1 MNDLDNLLSSV
12 GLNSA
17 SSETARPRRTVRR
30 RAREQEV
37 SEQPQQE
44 EIQPEATHE
53 EEQTET
59 TALTDSD
66 YCDILESVGVPCNL
80 DSNEESEENG
90 ALAAD
95 AVDSEGRVYELDSAT
110 AEELT
115 RLRDYYTDLSG
126 VQNTTVPASEE
137 TGTSVL
143 NAINEAF
150 NVALHQGNT
159 DTPADIAVVQEAI
172 DTYIASNEADASHTS
187 TGEVT
192 GVTSNSEEQQP
203 EPVDASALPAN
214 SPTLL
219 MNDTTA
225 RFSGAEWYNEI
236 QRKSIILAGLGGIGS
251 WTALQL
257 ARMVP
262 SRMVLYDDDVVEAVN
277 MAGQLYGYNDVGK
290 NKVNAVSELITSYT
304 SMQSVYAVP
313 EKFTS
318 ECEAGD
324 IMICGFDNMDA
335 RKTFF
340 NSWEAHVMCT
350 PEEERRK
357 CLFIDGRLSMDEL
370 QVLCMSGEDSYN
382 IMRYRNEFLFSSRE
396 AEHTVCSM
404 KQTTYLASMIGSFIV
419 NLFTNWVANLLNPII
434 PYDVPFFT
442 NYNAQNMLLNFER

>member
-12 GLNSA
+12 GLSNT
-17 SSETARPRRTVRR
+17 SEPTRPRRTVRR
-30 RAREQEV
+30 RVREQGV

-44 EIQPEATHE
+44 EVQLEATHE
-53 EEQTET
+53 EEQAET

-80 DSNEESEENG
+80 ESDEESEE
-90 ALAAD
+90 D
-95 AVDSEGRVYELDSAT
+95 EILDT
-110 AEELT
+110 AEEESELV
-115 RLRDYYTDLSG
+115 RRVREDAERD
-126 VQNTTVPASEE
+126 E
-137 TGTSVL
+137 TS
-143 NAINEAF
+143 NA
-150 NVALHQGNT
+150 ALHQGNS
-159 DTPADIAVVQEAI
+159 DTLTNIADMV
-172 DTYIASNEADASHTS
+172 NEAARAYVSSTEVVNVEYTS
-187 TGEVT
+187 TGEVA
-192 GVTSNSEEQQP
+192 GVTFNSEEQQP
-203 EPVDASALPAN
+203 EPVENTSTEETPVDASALPAN

-236 QRKSIILAGLGGIGS
+236 QRTNIILAGLGGIGS

-290 NKVNAVSELITSYT
+290 SKVNAVSELITSYT

-324 IMICGFDNMDA
+324 IMICGFDNMEA
-335 RKTFF
+335 RNTFF
-340 NSWEAHVMCT
+340 NSWEAHVMCI

>member
-12 GLNSA
+12 GLNNA

-30 RAREQEV
+30 RVREQEV

-44 EIQPEATHE
+44 EIQLEATHE

-80 DSNEESEENG
+80 ESDEESEE
-90 ALAAD
+90 D
-95 AVDSEGRVYELDSAT
+95 EILDT
-110 AEELT
+110 AEEESELVRRVREDT
-115 RLRDYYTDLSG
+115 ERD
-126 VQNTTVPASEE
+126 E
-137 TGTSVL
+137 TS
-143 NAINEAF
+143 
-150 NVALHQGNT
+150 NVALHQGNS
-159 DTPADIAVVQEAI
+159 DTLTNIADMV
-172 DTYIASNEADASHTS
+172 NEAARAYVSSTEAVNVEYTS
-187 TGEVT
+187 TGEVA
-192 GVTSNSEEQQP
+192 GVTFNSEEQQP
-203 EPVDASALPAN
+203 EPIENTSTEETSVDDSALPAN

-236 QRKSIILAGLGGIGS
+236 QRTNIILAGLGGIGS

-304 SMQSVYAVP
+304 SMQNVYAVP

-318 ECEAGD
+318 ECDAGD

-340 NSWEAHVMCT
+340 NSWETHVMCI

>member
-12 GLNSA
+12 GLNSTP
-17 SSETARPRRTVRR
+17 SETARPRRTVRR

-44 EIQPEATHE
+44 EVQLEASHE
-53 EEQTET
+53 EEQVET
-59 TALTDSD
+59 TALTDND

-80 DSNEESEENG
+80 DGNEESEENE

-95 AVDSEGRVYELDSAT
+95 AVDSEGNVYELNPVT
-110 AEELT
+110 EEELT
-115 RLRDYYTDLSG
+115 RLTDAAIADLSG
-126 VQNTTVPASEE
+126 VQNTAVSASEE
-137 TGTSVL
+137 TRAAVL
-143 NAINEAF
+143 NAFNETF
-150 NVALHQGNT
+150 NVALHRGNT
-159 DTPADIAVVQEAI
+159 DTPIGIVTVEEAVNAFASSLGVAEAPRP
-172 DTYIASNEADASHTS
+172 AEETS
-187 TGEVT
+187 
-192 GVTSNSEEQQP
+192 
-203 EPVDASALPAN
+203 VDASVLPAN

-236 QRKSIILAGLGGIGS
+236 QKTSIILAGLGGIGS

-290 NKVNAVSELITSYT
+290 NKVNAVSEMITSYT

-313 EKFTS
+313 EKFTPN
-318 ECEAGD
+318 CEAGD

-335 RKTFF
+335 RKVFF
-340 NSWEAHVMCT
+340 NSWETHVMCI

-419 NLFTNWVANLLNPII
+419 NLFTNWVANLLNPVI

-442 NYNAQNMLLNFER
+442 SYNAQNMLLNFER

>member
-12 GLNSA
+12 GLNNA

-30 RAREQEV
+30 RVREQEV

-44 EIQPEATHE
+44 EVQLEATHE

-80 DSNEESEENG
+80 ESDEESEE
-90 ALAAD
+90 D
-95 AVDSEGRVYELDSAT
+95 EILDT
-110 AEELT
+110 AEEESELV
-115 RLRDYYTDLSG
+115 RRVREDAERD
-126 VQNTTVPASEE
+126 E
-137 TGTSVL
+137 TS
-143 NAINEAF
+143 
-150 NVALHQGNT
+150 NVALHQGNSNT
-159 DTPADIAVVQEAI
+159 LANMAAT
-172 DTYIASNEADASHTS
+172 NEAATAYVSSIGVNVSYTS
-187 TGEVT
+187 TGEVA
-192 GVTSNSEEQQP
+192 GVTFNSEEQHP
-203 EPVDASALPAN
+203 EPVENTSTDEIPVDASALPAN

-236 QRKSIILAGLGGIGS
+236 QRANIILAGLGGIGS

-262 SRMVLYDDDVVEAVN
+262 SRMVLYDDDIVEAVN

-324 IMICGFDNMDA
+324 IMICGFDNMEA
-335 RKTFF
+335 RNTFF
-340 NSWEAHVMCT
+340 NSWETHVMCK

-419 NLFTNWVANLLNPII
+419 NLFTNWVANLLDPVI

>member
-12 GLNSA
+12 GLDSA

-30 RAREQEV
+30 RVREQEV
-37 SEQPQQE
+37 SEQPQQK

-80 DSNEESEENG
+80 ESDEESEE
-90 ALAAD
+90 D
-95 AVDSEGRVYELDSAT
+95 EILDT
-110 AEELT
+110 AEEESELV
-115 RLRDYYTDLSG
+115 RRVREDAERD
-126 VQNTTVPASEE
+126 E
-137 TGTSVL
+137 TS
-143 NAINEAF
+143 
-150 NVALHQGNT
+150 NVALHQGNSNT
-159 DTPADIAVVQEAI
+159 LTNIADMV
-172 DTYIASNEADASHTS
+172 NEAARVHASSTEVVNVEYTS
-187 TGEVT
+187 TGEVA
-192 GVTSNSEEQQP
+192 GVTFNSEEQQP
-203 EPVDASALPAN
+203 EPVEDTPTEETPVDASALPAN

-324 IMICGFDNMDA
+324 IMICGFDNMEA
-335 RKTFF
+335 RNTFF
-340 NSWEAHVMCT
+340 NSWEAHVMCI

>member
-12 GLNSA
+12 GLNNA

-30 RAREQEV
+30 RVREQEV

-44 EIQPEATHE
+44 EVQLEATHE
-53 EEQTET
+53 EGQTET

-80 DSNEESEENG
+80 ESDEESEE
-90 ALAAD
+90 D
-95 AVDSEGRVYELDSAT
+95 EILDT
-110 AEELT
+110 AEEESELV
-115 RLRDYYTDLSG
+115 RRVREDAERD
-126 VQNTTVPASEE
+126 E
-137 TGTSVL
+137 TS
-143 NAINEAF
+143 
-150 NVALHQGNT
+150 NVALHQGNS
-159 DTPADIAVVQEAI
+159 DALANMAAI
-172 DTYIASNEADASHTS
+172 NEAATAYVSSTEVVNIEYTS
-187 TGEVT
+187 TGEVA
-192 GVTSNSEEQQP
+192 GVTFNSEEQQP
-203 EPVDASALPAN
+203 EPVEDTPTEETPVDASALPAN

-324 IMICGFDNMDA
+324 IMICGFDNMEA
-335 RKTFF
+335 RNTFF
-340 NSWEAHVMCT
+340 NSWEAHVMCK

>member
-12 GLNSA
+12 GLDSA
-17 SSETARPRRTVRR
+17 SSGTARPRRTVRR
-30 RAREQEV
+30 RVREQEV

-44 EIQPEATHE
+44 EIQLEATHE

-80 DSNEESEENG
+80 ENDEESEEDEVLDTDEIQHTELPEEESELVRRVREDAERYVSSDV
-90 ALAAD
+90 ALHRGNVDIAAD
-95 AVDSEGRVYELDSAT
+95 TAV
-110 AEELT
+110 
-115 RLRDYYTDLSG
+115 
-126 VQNTTVPASEE
+126 
-137 TGTSVL
+137 
-143 NAINEAF
+143 INEAARAYAMEIV
-150 NVALHQGNT
+150 NVEY
-159 DTPADIAVVQEAI
+159 TP
-172 DTYIASNEADASHTS
+172 
-187 TGEVT
+187 TGEVA
-192 GVTSNSEEQQP
+192 GVTFNSEEQQLEP
-203 EPVDASALPAN
+203 VEDTSTEETPVDASALPVN

-236 QRKSIILAGLGGIGS
+236 QKTSIILAGLGGIGS

-262 SRMVLYDDDVVEAVN
+262 SRMVLYDDDIVEAVN
-277 MAGQLYGYNDVGK
+277 MAGQLYGYNDVGI
-290 NKVNAVSELITSYT
+290 NKVNAVSNLITSYT
-304 SMQSVYAVP
+304 SMQNVYAVP

-318 ECEAGD
+318 ECESGD

>member
-12 GLNSA
+12 GLDSA

-30 RAREQEV
+30 RIREQEV

-44 EIQPEATHE
+44 EVQLEATHE
-53 EEQTET
+53 EEQVET
-59 TALTDSD
+59 TALTDND

-80 DSNEESEENG
+80 ESDEESEEDEVLDTDEIQHTELPEEESELVRRIREDAERDVTSDV
-90 ALAAD
+90 ALHRGTADIAAD
-95 AVDSEGRVYELDSAT
+95 TAV
-110 AEELT
+110 
-115 RLRDYYTDLSG
+115 
-126 VQNTTVPASEE
+126 
-137 TGTSVL
+137 
-143 NAINEAF
+143 INEAARAYAMEVV
-150 NVALHQGNT
+150 NV
-159 DTPADIAVVQEAI
+159 E
-172 DTYIASNEADASHTS
+172 YTS
-187 TGEVT
+187 TGEIA
-192 GVTSNSEEQQP
+192 GVTFNSEEQQP
-203 EPVDASALPAN
+203 EPVEDTSTEETPVDASALPAN

-236 QRKSIILAGLGGIGS
+236 QKTSIILAGLGGIGS

-262 SRMVLYDDDVVEAVN
+262 SRMVLYDDDIVEAVN
-277 MAGQLYGYNDVGK
+277 MAGQLYGYNDVGI
-290 NKVNAVSELITSYT
+290 NKVNAVSNLITSYT
-304 SMQSVYAVP
+304 SMQSVYAIP

-340 NSWEAHVMCT
+340 NSWETHVMFT

-370 QVLCMSGEDSYN
+370 QVLCISGEDSYN
-382 IMRYRNEFLFSSRE
+382 IIRYKDEFLFSSRE

>member
-12 GLNSA
+12 GLNNA

-30 RAREQEV
+30 RVREQEV

-44 EIQPEATHE
+44 EVQPEATHE

-80 DSNEESEENG
+80 NSDEESEEDE
-90 ALAAD
+90 ALD
-95 AVDSEGRVYELDSAT
+95 T
-110 AEELT
+110 AEEESELV
-115 RLRDYYTDLSG
+115 RRVREDAERGLADVERD
-126 VQNTTVPASEE
+126 V
-137 TGTSVL
+137 TSD
-143 NAINEAF
+143 I
-150 NVALHQGNT
+150 ALHQGNI
-159 DTPADIAVVQEAI
+159 DTPADIAAVEEAI
-172 DTYIASNEADASHTS
+172 NAYLSSTGVNVEYTS
-187 TGEVT
+187 TGEVA
-192 GVTSNSEEQQP
+192 GVTFNSEEQQP
-203 EPVDASALPAN
+203 EPVEDTPTEETPVDASALPAN

-236 QRKSIILAGLGGIGS
+236 QRTSIILAGLGGIGS

-304 SMQSVYAVP
+304 SMQNVYAVP

>member
-12 GLNSA
+12 GLNNA

-30 RAREQEV
+30 RVREQEV

-44 EIQPEATHE
+44 EVQLEATHE

-80 DSNEESEENG
+80 ESDEESEE
-90 ALAAD
+90 D
-95 AVDSEGRVYELDSAT
+95 EILDT
-110 AEELT
+110 AEEESELV
-115 RLRDYYTDLSG
+115 RRVREDAERD
-126 VQNTTVPASEE
+126 E
-137 TGTSVL
+137 TS
-143 NAINEAF
+143 NA
-150 NVALHQGNT
+150 ALHQGNSNT
-159 DTPADIAVVQEAI
+159 LTNIADMV
-172 DTYIASNEADASHTS
+172 NEAARAYVSSTEVVNVEYTS
-187 TGEVT
+187 TGEVAGMT
-192 GVTSNSEEQQP
+192 FNSEEQQP
-203 EPVDASALPAN
+203 EPVENTSTEETPVDASALPAN

-236 QRKSIILAGLGGIGS
+236 QRTNIILAGLGGIGS

-340 NSWEAHVMCT
+340 NSWEAHVMCI

>member
-30 RAREQEV
+30 RVREQEV

-44 EIQPEATHE
+44 EVQLEATHE

-80 DSNEESEENG
+80 DSNEESEENE

-95 AVDSEGRVYELDSAT
+95 AVDSEGRVYEIDTAT

-115 RLRDYYTDLSG
+115 RLRED
-126 VQNTTVPASEE
+126 VMNTFIE
-137 TGTSVL
+137 TS
-143 NAINEAF
+143 

-172 DTYIASNEADASHTS
+172 DTYIASNGADASHTS
-187 TGEVT
+187 TGEVA
-192 GVTSNSEEQQP
+192 GVTFNSEEQQP
-203 EPVDASALPAN
+203 EPVENTSTEETPVDASALPAN

-236 QRKSIILAGLGGIGS
+236 QRTNIILAGLGGIGS

-304 SMQSVYAVP
+304 SMQNVYAIP

-318 ECEAGD
+318 ECDAGD

>member
-17 SSETARPRRTVRR
+17 PSETARPRRTVRR

-44 EIQPEATHE
+44 EVQLEATHE
-53 EEQTET
+53 EEQAET

-80 DSNEESEENG
+80 ESDEESEE
-90 ALAAD
+90 D
-95 AVDSEGRVYELDSAT
+95 EVLDT
-110 AEELT
+110 AEEE
-115 RLRDYYTDLSG
+115 
-126 VQNTTVPASEE
+126 SELVRRVREDAERNE
-137 TGTSVL
+137 TS
-143 NAINEAF
+143 NA
-150 NVALHQGNT
+150 ALHQGNS
-159 DTPADIAVVQEAI
+159 DTLTNIADMV
-172 DTYIASNEADASHTS
+172 NEAARVYASSTEVVNVEYTS
-187 TGEVT
+187 TGEVA
-192 GVTSNSEEQQP
+192 GVTFNSEEQQP
-203 EPVDASALPAN
+203 EPVENTSTEETPVDASALPAN

-236 QRKSIILAGLGGIGS
+236 QRTSIILAGLGGIGS

-304 SMQSVYAVP
+304 SMQNVYAIP

-340 NSWEAHVMCT
+340 NSWEAHVLCT

>member
-12 GLNSA
+12 GLNNA

-30 RAREQEV
+30 RVREQEV

-44 EIQPEATHE
+44 EVQLEATHE
-53 EEQTET
+53 GERTET

-80 DSNEESEENG
+80 ESDEESEE
-90 ALAAD
+90 D
-95 AVDSEGRVYELDSAT
+95 EILDT
-110 AEELT
+110 AEEESELV
-115 RLRDYYTDLSG
+115 RRVREDAERD
-126 VQNTTVPASEE
+126 E
-137 TGTSVL
+137 TS
-143 NAINEAF
+143 
-150 NVALHQGNT
+150 NVALHQGNS
-159 DTPADIAVVQEAI
+159 DALANMAAI
-172 DTYIASNEADASHTS
+172 NEAARAYVSSTEVVNVEYTS

-192 GVTSNSEEQQP
+192 GVTFNSEEQQP
-203 EPVDASALPAN
+203 EPVENTSTEETPVDASALPAN

-236 QRKSIILAGLGGIGS
+236 QRTNIILAGLGGIGS

-304 SMQSVYAVP
+304 SMQNVYAVP

-340 NSWEAHVMCT
+340 NSWETHVMCI

-434 PYDVPFFT
+434 PYDIPFFT

>member
-12 GLNSA
+12 GLNNA

-30 RAREQEV
+30 RVREQEV

-44 EIQPEATHE
+44 EVQLEVTHE

-80 DSNEESEENG
+80 ESDEESEE
-90 ALAAD
+90 D
-95 AVDSEGRVYELDSAT
+95 EILDT
-110 AEELT
+110 AEEESELVRRVREDAERDETSNVVLHQENSDALT
-115 RLRDYYTDLSG
+115 NIADM
-126 VQNTTVPASEE
+126 V
-137 TGTSVL
+137 
-143 NAINEAF
+143 NEAARAYVSSTEVV
-150 NVALHQGNT
+150 NV
-159 DTPADIAVVQEAI
+159 E
-172 DTYIASNEADASHTS
+172 YTS
-187 TGEVT
+187 TGEVA
-192 GVTSNSEEQQP
+192 GVTFNSEEQQP
-203 EPVDASALPAN
+203 ESIENTSTEETPVDDSALPAN

-236 QRKSIILAGLGGIGS
+236 QRTNIILAGLGGIGS

-304 SMQSVYAVP
+304 SMQNVYAVP

-324 IMICGFDNMDA
+324 IMICGFDNMEA
-335 RKTFF
+335 RNTFF
-340 NSWEAHVMCT
+340 NSWETHVMCK

>member
-12 GLNSA
+12 GLNNA

-30 RAREQEV
+30 RVREQEV

-44 EIQPEATHE
+44 EVQLEATHE

-80 DSNEESEENG
+80 ESDEESEE
-90 ALAAD
+90 D
-95 AVDSEGRVYELDSAT
+95 EILDT
-110 AEELT
+110 AEEESELV
-115 RLRDYYTDLSG
+115 RRVREDAERD
-126 VQNTTVPASEE
+126 E
-137 TGTSVL
+137 TS
-143 NAINEAF
+143 
-150 NVALHQGNT
+150 NVALHQGNSNT
-159 DTPADIAVVQEAI
+159 LTNIADMV
-172 DTYIASNEADASHTS
+172 NEAARAYVSSTEVVNVEYTS
-187 TGEVT
+187 TGEVA
-192 GVTSNSEEQQP
+192 GVTFNSEEQQP
-203 EPVDASALPAN
+203 EPVEDTPTEETPVDASALPVN

-236 QRKSIILAGLGGIGS
+236 QRTNIILAGLGGIGS

-304 SMQSVYAVP
+304 SMQNVYAVP

-318 ECEAGD
+318 ECEAGN

-340 NSWEAHVMCT
+340 NSWETHVMCI